1 MDGERHFKL
10 KNIVS
15 VWLGDAKRIF
25 QNVVGMVIIFGLCV
39 VPCLYAWFNIFSN
52 WDPYGTDATS
62 QIKVAVTSKD
72 KGDLIFGIGLNIG
85 DKVTEALESN
95 KSIGWVFADSEQE
108 ARALVDS
115 GDCYAA
121 MIIPEDFTK
130 NVSSFTDL
138 EFKHPEITYY
148 ENQKKNAIAPKITGK
163 AKTAVQQQVN
173 ETFAE
178 TVVGVVG
185 SLFGIMDQ
193 NGIDYETT
201 IKGLSETVDN
211 LNEKIDDSEEIISSV
226 CKLLDA
232 CENLM
237 YYSGLLAGDVADTS
251 YQTAALSHTVATDT
265 ATLNIKIEALNT
277 TLKEMLEES
286 DSSLKTVEDSISS
299 GQTDSA
305 TLRYQGAVMGTMA
318 SGIEDIDPE
327 IARRMSDIG
336 DILTEA
342 GDSGLTD
349 EQRQTLLTDLPD
361 LILDARK
368 IVIQHLYDSITDLS
382 PKLKASLSNVTSAAE
397 SAAAA
402 FLGASGDAS
411 QISNTFYSIISPLS
425 TLELDLY
432 DARDNLLKAE
442 ELTDQLSE
450 TLDILAESEYL
461 RELTD
466 TVIDNND
473 ELAPYFASPIR
484 MNTVV
489 MYPIENYGS
498 AMAPFYVVLSQWVG
512 ALFAVALLKARV
524 RKEDMSMP
532 LSMTEEFFGRFALFL
547 NVGLIQAIVTAA
559 GCLWYIDIYC
569 VHPLEFF
576 LAAIVTGICFAAI
589 NFALLF
595 SLEKIGLGA
604 SVIIMVIQVA
614 GAGGSYPVRVLPQI
628 FQKLYPFMPF
638 NYAMNA
644 MREAIGG
651 TYGNNYEKYIIILL
665 LISILFAVLGLLLYK
680 PVHWLNK
687 LIAESSEKAEIM
699 H

>member
-1 MDGERHFKL
+1 MNGERHFKL

-25 QNVVGMVIIFGLCV
+25 RSVVGIVMIFGLCV

-72 KGDLIFGIGLNIG
+72 KGDLIFGIGLNMG
-85 DKVTEALESN
+85 DKVIEALEAN
-95 KSIGWVFADSEQE
+95 KSIGWVFADSEEE
-108 ARALVDS
+108 ARELVDS

-138 EFKHPEITYY
+138 EFKHPEIIYY

-193 NGIDYETT
+193 NGVDYETT
-201 IKGLSETVDN
+201 IKGISDTLDD
-211 LNEKIDDSEEIISSV
+211 LNEKIEESEDIISSV

-251 YQTAALSHTVATDT
+251 YQTAALSHTIATDT
-265 ATLNIKIEALNT
+265 ATLNVKIDALNT

-286 DSSLKTVEDSISS
+286 DSSLRTVEDSVSS
-299 GQTDSA
+299 GNTDSA
-305 TLRYQGAVMGTMA
+305 TLQYQGAVMNTMA
-318 SGIEDIDPE
+318 TSIEDIDPD
-327 IARRMSDIG
+327 IAQRMSSIG
-336 DILTEA
+336 DRLSAA

-349 EQRQTLLTDLPD
+349 EQRQSILEDLPD

-368 IVIQHLYDSITDLS
+368 LVIQHLYDSITDLA
-382 PKLKASLSNVTSAAE
+382 PKLKYSLGAVTGAAE

-402 FLGASGDAS
+402 FLGVSGEAS
-411 QISNTFYSIISPLS
+411 QISNTFYSIISPLN

-432 DARDNLLKAE
+432 DARDSLIKAE
-442 ELTDQLSE
+442 ELSEQLAD
-450 TLDILAESEYL
+450 TLDILADSEYL
-461 RELTD
+461 KELTD

-473 ELAPYFASPIR
+473 ELAPYFASPIK
-484 MNTVV
+484 MNTVI
-489 MYPIENYGS
+489 MYPIDNYGS

-524 RKEDMSMP
+524 REEDMAMP
-532 LSMTEEFFGRFALFL
+532 LSVPEEFFGRFALFL
-547 NVGLIQAIVTAA
+547 NVGLVQAIVTAA
-559 GCLWYIDIYC
+559 GCLWYIGIYC
-569 VHPLEFF
+569 VHPLQFF

-614 GAGGSYPVRVLPQI
+614 GAGGSYPVQVLPKI
-628 FQKLYPFMPF
+628 FQVLYPFMPF

-665 LISILFAVLGLLLYK
+665 LISILFTILGLLLYK